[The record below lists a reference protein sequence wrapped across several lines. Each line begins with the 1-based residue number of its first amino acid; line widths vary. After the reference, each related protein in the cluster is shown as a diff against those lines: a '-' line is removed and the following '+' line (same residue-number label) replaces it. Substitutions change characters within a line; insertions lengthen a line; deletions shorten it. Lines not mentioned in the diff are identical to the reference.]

1 MNVSTRQYWS
11 LLRTYLQPQWRSV
24 CCLAVLLI
32 SGIVLELVNPQVLRA
47 FIDAARA
54 GRPVQV
60 LNHTALLFL
69 AVVAV
74 SQVVAIAVTYLSERI
89 GWNATNRLRED
100 LALHCLQLPLAFH
113 HRHTPGEL
121 IQRVDGDVDVLSNF
135 FTQFVIRILGN
146 SLLLVGVLVVLL
158 REDWHIGV
166 LMGGFT
172 VSSIPLLLR
181 MKRVAVPAVKAQRQ
195 AFADLAGFWE
205 ERITGAEDV
214 RASGAVAYTM
224 QRHAELLAV
233 HMRNAR
239 ISHVMSRVMQSSMEL
254 LLALGSAA
262 ALVVGAYVLTS
273 GAITLGT
280 LYLVLAYTTIIAWNL
295 LQITMQLDDLQKAI
309 AAAERIFELY
319 HTQNTLAATA
329 YGVIPDGSPSVAFEH
344 VSFAYT
350 DATPI
355 LTDISFCL
363 KEGTV
368 LGLLGR
374 TGSGKTTLIRLLFRF
389 YDPQQGVIRL
399 NGVDVRDVPLPS
411 LRRRF
416 GVVTQDVQL
425 FHATV
430 RDNLTLFDTTI
441 PDERIHTA
449 LAQLDLDRWMASLPN
464 GLDTVLLGGDS
475 AVSAGEAQLLAFT
488 RVFLQDPDV
497 VILDEASSRLDPA
510 TEYLVGRAIGR
521 LLDGRTAIIIAHRL
535 QTVQRVD
542 DILILQ
548 DGRIAEFGSRAALAA
563 TPASRFSHLLRVGLE
578 EVLP

>member
-1 MNVSTRQYWS
+1 
-11 LLRTYLQPQWRSV
+11 
-24 CCLAVLLI
+24 LAVLLI

-329 YGVIPDGSPSVAFEH
+329 HGVIPDGSPSVAFEH
-344 VSFAYT
+344 VSFGYT